1 MKTSTTYLNLA
12 VPEAE
17 APQVVLSEV
26 TILALSATHFV
37 TSMPIDRHPALS
49 IHRSLVRLLFAVKCL
64 EEVYRVL
71 CALAVDETMIPLIV
85 IFSRSGLVASVALR
99 AAAVVLAAKSG
110 VRCVVESTQC
120 K

>member
-1 MKTSTTYLNLA
+1 M
-12 VPEAE
+12 
-17 APQVVLSEV
+17 
-26 TILALSATHFV
+26 
-37 TSMPIDRHPALS
+37 
-49 IHRSLVRLLFAVKCL
+49 
-64 EEVYRVL
+64 L